1 MIVYPYMATLT
12 CASLLQSFVSNCPS
26 KGDEEEEDASLARG
40 GGQEAY
46 LSTPQELPELKAR
59 DGGGDNGYSGVG
71 GYGGGGGGYGGGGY
85 GGGGYGGGG
94 GRGGYGG
101 RGAVAEVE
109 VVTAL
114 AVDEVVLLA
123 EAAKFVIRFVIC
135 ESYSPASRF
144 QEWLHIEHSR
154 LVNEDLCKLKS
165 GSVHADCQCTLLI
178 D

>member
-1 MIVYPYMATLT
+1 MVTA
-12 CASLLQSFVSNCPS
+12 VSEVMV
-26 KGDEEEEDASLARG
+26 EEEVVMVEVGMVVVDMVVAVAEVDM
-40 GGQEAY
+40 EA
-46 LSTPQELPELKAR
+46 A
-59 DGGGDNGYSGVG
+59 V
-71 GYGGGGGGYGGGGY
+71 
-85 GGGGYGGGG
+85 
-94 GRGGYGG
+94 
-101 RGAVAEVE
+101 AVAEVE

>member
-1 MIVYPYMATLT
+1 MVVGTMVTA
-12 CASLLQSFVSNCPS
+12 VSEVMV
-26 KGDEEEEDASLARG
+26 EEEVVMVEVDMVVAVAEVDM
-40 GGQEAY
+40 EA
-46 LSTPQELPELKAR
+46 A
-59 DGGGDNGYSGVG
+59 V
-71 GYGGGGGGYGGGGY
+71 
-85 GGGGYGGGG
+85 
-94 GRGGYGG
+94 
-101 RGAVAEVE
+101 AVAEVE